1 MYVLKYKMTTTNLVE
16 IKSVSSDLIRPLR
29 HAELRRGQD
38 FSTTYYDKDNENETI
53 HIACLSQNNVISCA
67 TFYPEF
73 SYKLKSKNPYRL
85 RGMATATDFTRR
97 GIGTMLMKK
106 AFKLLQKNVD
116 IIWCNARTGAL
127 NFYKK
132 LGFEVIGDIFNIKDI
147 GPHYYMFKKI

>member
-38 FSTTYYDKDNENETI
+38 FSTTYYDKDNETI

-106 AFKLLQKNVD
+106 AFKLLQKKML
-116 IIWCNARTGAL
+116 I
-127 NFYKK
+127 
-132 LGFEVIGDIFNIKDI
+132 
-147 GPHYYMFKKI
+147 

>member
-38 FSTTYYDKDNENETI
+38 FSTTYYDKDNETI

-106 AFKLLQKNVD
+106 AIKLLQKKNVD

>member
-1 MYVLKYKMTTTNLVE
+1 
-16 IKSVSSDLIRPLR
+16 
-29 HAELRRGQD
+29 
-38 FSTTYYDKDNENETI
+38 
-53 HIACLSQNNVISCA
+53 
-67 TFYPEF
+67 
-73 SYKLKSKNPYRL
+73 
-85 RGMATATDFTRR
+85 MATATDFTRR

-106 AFKLLQKNVD
+106 AIKLLQKKNVD